1 MITTSLLRVS
11 TPSLAREMLAE
22 QALETM
28 DSGSSTVTEERGLE
42 VSCSSTSDEEFIR
55 N

>member
-1 MITTSLLRVS
+1 MRTSVWRVS
-11 TPSLAREMLAE
+11 TPSLAREMLAV

-28 DSGSSTVTEERGLE
+28 DCGSSTVTRDRGEE
-42 VSCSSTSDEEFIR
+42 VSCSNTSDEEFIR